1 MFPVA
6 LRQKNIGDCRPESHR
21 RRHPHVPRVE
31 NRLPPRENAHDTPF
45 VGAAQPVA
53 GRCLSQCLHARRRGP
68 TARRITAR
76 CRRPACGRA
85 RASAGIAV
93 DRTSRRQRSRRQARA
108 ECAAADPRRAGQI
121 ADGEAE
127 SAGRLQHRGL
137 CRGHGEC
144 ALARRGRQ
152 GHGVCRQPPG
162 RQGLCHRQQGRQ
174 ARGQGA
180 GLRPLPSER
189 PRVQGRHALH
199 RRTVEGLQDREGRGC
214 PGQPA
219 EADRDLRQA
228 AEGRSPWLEVHR
240 HRSRR
245 QALRSGRPA
254 RQQRAARRRARPDP
268 ADESRRLG
276 RRK

>member
-31 NRLPPRENAHDTPF
+31 KRLPPGRNAHDKSF
-45 VGAAQPVA
+45 VDAAQPVA
-53 GRCLSQCLHARRRGP
+53 GRCLPQCLHANRRGP
-68 TARRITAR
+68 TACRTAR

-85 RASAGIAV
+85 RASAGVAV
-93 DRTSRRQRSRRQARA
+93 DRTPRRQRSRRQARA
-108 ECAAADPRRAGQI
+108 ECAAADTRGAGQA
-121 ADGEAE
+121 ADGEAQ

-152 GHGVCRQPPG
+152 GHGVRRQPPG

-180 GLRPLPSER
+180 GLRPLPAER
-189 PRVQGRHALH
+189 RRLQGRHALH
-199 RRTVEGLQDREGRGC
+199 RRTVEDLQDREGR
-214 PGQPA
+214 
-219 EADRDLRQA
+219 RQ
-228 AEGRSPWLEVHR
+228 
-240 HRSRR
+240 
-245 QALRSGRPA
+245 SG
-254 RQQRAARRRARPDP
+254 
-268 ADESRRLG
+268 
-276 RRK
+276 